1 MNKRKKSKLGT
12 IFFIGAVAYLTYLL
26 INQQGVLYAKQAQM
40 DDINSKIKAETE
52 NNSKLIK
59 QSEEVSS
66 DENIERIAR
75 EILGMVKNGERVFV
89 DANK

>member
-12 IFFIGAVAYLTYLL
+12 IFFLGAMAYLTYLL
-26 INQQGVLYAKQAQM
+26 ISQQGILYAKQAQM
-40 DDINSKIKAETE
+40 DDINSKIKAEEE
-52 NNSKLIK
+52 NKSKLIK

-66 DENIERIAR
+66 DENVESIAR

>member
-12 IFFIGAVAYLTYLL
+12 IFFLAAVAYLTYLL
-26 INQQGVLYAKQAQM
+26 INQQGVLYAKQAQL

-52 NNSKLIK
+52 NNIKLTK

-66 DENIERIAR
+66 DENIESIAR

>member
-12 IFFIGAVAYLTYLL
+12 IFFVVAIAYLTYLL
-26 INQQGVLYAKQAQM
+26 VNQQGVLYAKQAQM
-40 DDINSKIKAETE
+40 DDINTKIKAEAE
-52 NNSKLIK
+52 NNSKLTK
-59 QSEEVSS
+59 QCEEVSS
-66 DENIERIAR
+66 DENVESIAR

>member
-12 IFFIGAVAYLTYLL
+12 IFFLGAVAYLTYLL
-26 INQQGVLYAKQAQM
+26 INQQGVLYAKQAQL
-40 DDINSKIKAETE
+40 DDLNSKIKAETE
-52 NNSKLIK
+52 NNLKLIK

-66 DENIERIAR
+66 DENIESIAR